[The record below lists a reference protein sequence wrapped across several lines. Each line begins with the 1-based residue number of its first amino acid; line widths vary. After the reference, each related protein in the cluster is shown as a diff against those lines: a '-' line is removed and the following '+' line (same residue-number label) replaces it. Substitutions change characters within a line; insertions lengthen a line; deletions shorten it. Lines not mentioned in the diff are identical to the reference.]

1 MYLLTVVVVVKLRD
15 AAVVIEVWV
24 MKAATLLG
32 WDYIPKTY
40 LLFSNTAKVGVKY
53 GTAKSFF
60 VDI

>member
-1 MYLLTVVVVVKLRD
+1 LRD

-32 WDYIPKTY
+32 WAYIPNTY
-40 LLFSNTAKVGVKY
+40 LLFSNIAKVGVKY